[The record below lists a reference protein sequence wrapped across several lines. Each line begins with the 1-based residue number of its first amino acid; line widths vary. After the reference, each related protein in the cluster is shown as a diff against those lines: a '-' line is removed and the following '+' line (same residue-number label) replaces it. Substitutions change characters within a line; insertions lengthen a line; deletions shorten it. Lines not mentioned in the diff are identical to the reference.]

1 MGERVTC
8 TACAAPRRHAA
19 SFTHTE
25 QLGPTAAFIDQLVP
39 RRGYSG
45 GDAAC
50 AGSTTLLHRAPKP
63 NPARS
68 PPAPAMPAG
77 LMSQQSATCSAA
89 AAPGRLQGAGRALP
103 RRHVLSGA
111 AVGRPAPAGLG
122 RGLTTP
128 SRAQGRR
135 AGAMRVQ
142 AAATPQVPGAN
153 SASEGAFDWL
163 TDEWKEADRKNLRTV
178 SLACFTGLFSCA
190 FMLRHMPAAGAAW
203 DPLQA
208 GRTRVPTRPTTLP
221 AVAATTTPAAAPAAR
236 RLIFGCPQPSCP
248 TALLPAGI

>member
-1 MGERVTC
+1 
-8 TACAAPRRHAA
+8 
-19 SFTHTE
+19 
-25 QLGPTAAFIDQLVP
+25 
-39 RRGYSG
+39 
-45 GDAAC
+45 
-50 AGSTTLLHRAPKP
+50 
-63 NPARS
+63 
-68 PPAPAMPAG
+68 MPAG